1 MLSLMVIAMAGA
13 ASAAGTTA
21 VVKWRKP
28 PSRACFLEPPASEVT
43 VVMASDEVEPE
54 GHGPP
59 DRSTPPIS
67 PPGGLKLSLTEL
79 ADRYHYFIY
88 RYVDT
93 RLHRDRQNQWQ
104 EITQERL
111 EFEVTTEAKAEN
123 WRLARTSGIALTAAM
138 AALYPPWLLLTI
150 PLAVYETYS
159 NVKYAYTQFQS
170 TRRLGFDQLVPFFVG
185 GLWVTGS
192 FITGAVS
199 MWIYALAM
207 KMTYLAQDR
216 TRARLVNVL
225 GQQPRHVWVLIDGV
239 ELEIPF
245 DQLELGATLVVQAG
259 QTIPIDGIILA
270 GNATLD
276 QQRLTGEAQPV
287 EKEPGDEALA
297 GTLVLS
303 GHLHIRVEK
312 TGAET
317 LAAQIGTILE
327 RTMSHHLVVEQ
338 RAKRIADA
346 WVIPSLITTAA
357 ALVTLGLQSAVA
369 VLCNMPGVDMAVLGP
384 LTLMN
389 FLNLAS
395 RSHVLIKDGRS
406 LELLHK
412 VDTIIFDKTGTLTF
426 GSLDVCAIH
435 LSAEEHSDQVLA
447 YAAAAEQRQSHP
459 IAHAIL
465 AAATARG
472 LALPKIRDTQIQLG
486 YGLCVWLNVDAPEGS
501 DAAGADEAPSADS
514 QLIRVGS
521 ERFMALEGLTIPP
534 DLSALQA
541 TCHDLGRTLV
551 LVARNAQVVGA
562 LELEPTVRP
571 EAATVIAALKQRN
584 LTTMIISG
592 DQEAPTRKLA
602 EALQVDHYYA
612 NVLPTQKASLVAEL
626 QAAGRSVCF
635 VGDGIN
641 DAIALKQAHVS
652 ISLRGAT
659 TVATDTAQIVMM
671 NQSLRSLPAL
681 IDLSHELNRNLMTSL
696 GISTIPSLMV
706 LGGVFLFNFGLPIS
720 LATSTGS
727 FVLSVANAMMPT
739 LRERIVEQGDGCV

>member
-13 ASAAGTTA
+13 ASAAGATA

-28 PSRACFLEPPASEVT
+28 PSRACFMEPSAPKMTVGTAST
-43 VVMASDEVEPE
+43 AVVPE
-54 GHGPP
+54 GHAPP
-59 DRSTPPIS
+59 DPSAPPSS
-67 PPGGLKLSLTEL
+67 PLGRLKFSLAEM
-79 ADRYHYFIY
+79 DERYHAFIY
-88 RYVDT
+88 RHVDT

-104 EITQERL
+104 SINQTELKFEITP
-111 EFEVTTEAKAEN
+111 EAKAEN
-123 WRLARTSGIALTAAM
+123 WRLARTSGIALTASLAV
-138 AALYPPWLLLTI
+138 LYPPWLLLTI
-150 PLAVYETYS
+150 PLAIYETYS
-159 NVKYAYTQFQS
+159 NVEYAYTRFLA
-170 TRRLGFDQLVPFFVG
+170 TRRLGLDQLMPFFVG

-225 GQQPRHVWVLIDGV
+225 GEQPRRVWILIDGG
-239 ELEIPF
+239 ELEISF
-245 DQLELGATLVVQAG
+245 DQLEHGATLVVQAG
-259 QTIPIDGIILA
+259 QIIPIDGTILS
-270 GNATLD
+270 GTATLD
-276 QQRLTGEAQPV
+276 QQSLTGEAQPL
-287 EKEPGDEALA
+287 EKGPGDEALA
-297 GTLVLS
+297 GTLILS
-303 GHLHIRVEK
+303 GQLHIRVEK

-338 RAKRIADA
+338 RAKRMADA
-346 WVIPSLITTAA
+346 WVLPSLVTTTA
-357 ALVTLGLQSAVA
+357 ALVTMGLKSGVA

-435 LSAEEHSDQVLA
+435 LSAEEQTDQVLA

-465 AAATARG
+465 AAAMARG

-486 YGLCVWLNVDAPEGS
+486 YGLRVWLNVDAPEGS
-501 DAAGADEAPSADS
+501 DDAGANEAPSADS

-521 ERFMALEGLTIPP
+521 ERFMALEGLNIPP

-541 TCHDLGRTLV
+541 TCHDLGHTLV

-602 EALQVDHYYA
+602 EALQIDRYYA
-612 NVLPTQKASLVAEL
+612 NVLPPQKASLVADL

-671 NQSLRSLPAL
+671 NQSLGSLPAL

-696 GISTIPSLMV
+696 GISTIPSLIV
-706 LGGVFLFNFGLPIS
+706 VGGVFLFHFGLPIS
-720 LATSTGS
+720 LATFTGS
-727 FVLSVANAMMPT
+727 FVLSVANAMVPT
-739 LRERIVEQGDGCV
+739 LRERMVEAR